1 MIQPVLIRIE
11 RSYMDGT
18 GMKRIM
24 VVDDDPDQTHTIKQL
39 LEEGNKDYQVVC
51 ASSGS
56 RCLNYLVK
64 NQNPDLILL
73 DIMMPKMNGWET
85 FKKLKA
91 NESWRDIPVIFIT
104 ARTDDFAERAGSF
117 LGTEYI
123 RKPFD
128 SEELKNKIKEILT
141 S

>member
-1 MIQPVLIRIE
+1 MPQPLLIQASLLGR
-11 RSYMDGT
+11 M
-18 GMKRIM
+18 GMKKIM
-24 VVDDDPDQTHTIKQL
+24 VVDDDTDQTQTLKQL
-39 LEEGNKDYQVVC
+39 IEEIDTNYQVVC
-51 ASSGS
+51 ATSGT

-64 NQNPDLILL
+64 NPVPDLILL

-85 FKKLKA
+85 FQKIRA
-91 NESWRDIPVIFIT
+91 NEDWRDIPIIFVT
-104 ARTDDFAERAGSF
+104 ARTDDFAVKAGSF

-128 SEELKNKIKEILT
+128 ITEFKHKIRSLLQ